1 MNPNTWISFLTTT
14 IGAAATASATDGL
27 ITGNAA
33 QTIISVAGIAVPY
46 LWGLFIHRDSK
57 VVQTASVIT
66 GVEPIRISPEAS
78 PQLLALAADRS
89 IPTVQP
95 VGPPFAPST
104 GASQQQ
110 RR

>member
-57 VVQTASVIT
+57 VVQTASQVAGVQPIKIT
-66 GVEPIRISPEAS
+66 TDAS
-78 PQLLALAADRS
+78 PALQSMAKDDSIKTVIEAAPQPSPYATS
-89 IPTVQP
+89 I
-95 VGPPFAPST
+95 
-104 GASQQQ
+104 Q
-110 RR
+110 RQ